1 MKTQDL
7 ATLLVV
13 APAGTLNLA
22 ASDGP
27 SQKLATLLSG
37 LSEGASV
44 TVRSATSEPATI
56 AYPVGVR
63 GVTRHYKAWA
73 TA

>member
-13 APAGTLNLA
+13 APTGTLNLA

-27 SQKLATLLSG
+27 GQKLATLLSG
-37 LSEGASV
+37 LSEGAPV
-44 TVRSATSEPATI
+44 TFRSATSEPATI

-63 GVTRHYKAWA
+63 GMTRHYKARA